1 MSKTL
6 LGAAATAAAAA
17 LSLAPAAPASADIY
31 GIDDPAD
38 VHHGVDLRAVQVHN
52 GAKPLRITLFHT
64 NLRRDP
70 RTGAGGSVYIDTDP
84 ADKGPELVFAGGFF
98 EGTDYQLLHTD
109 GFGAKK
115 WGKPVKGRYSMT
127 VDYKADT
134 VRMSMSRKAL
144 GDAGKVRI
152 AVRVSGTRTD
162 GTSKGLVDW
171 LGQAHS
177 FTPWIARG

>member
-1 MSKTL
+1 MRMTL
-6 LGAAATAAAAA
+6 TGAAVLSAAALTLGLVGPATAAR
-17 LSLAPAAPASADIY
+17 Y
-31 GIDDPAD
+31 GVDDPAD
-38 VHHGVDLRAVQVHN
+38 TGHGSDLRAVQVRN
-52 GAKPLRITLFHT
+52 GDHRLVITTFHT

-70 RTGAGGSVYIDTDP
+70 STGSAGAVFIDTDRR
-84 ADKGPELVFAGGFF
+84 DKGPEYVFVGGYY

-144 GDAGKVRI
+144 GDAGKVRV